1 MDTLGGGERA
11 EGAVTWAKV
20 DDRLYDD
27 PRFEVAGLA
36 AMGLFLGALS
46 YMGAYHTDGWISL
59 ARCRRI
65 AGAQHGKRLA
75 EALVR
80 AGFWEVPTGAEP
92 ETFRLVGWEASLIP
106 AEEVE
111 ARSARAS
118 EAGRKGGLARAER
131 QRSAPRSGVRSDQGQ
146 HQDPPPT
153 PEPCPGSFFGKSSEA
168 LETPQPTRAPDP
180 DPIPIPTR
188 SGAHGGARDVDHA
201 DWDLV
206 EDLVDSP
213 SSMRADETP
222 AAASRVR
229 SKKAAKGSA
238 DEKPTELRKPR
249 AEVYVELFVAGL
261 SDAGRTITRPRTSEG
276 QQIGRIAKAHAKR
289 GGVPIVGVE
298 LDAWI
303 RSTARDFAR
312 ATPDPAHHRGGLS
325 PFGMGT
331 WLDAGK
337 PVQRGGVAPELPRKP
352 LHNLPLPEPPKP
364 LLPPPGWDGKPKF
377 LSEKPKREPF
387 PWELSDEALD
397 DLAIAKGL
405 MKPEDRYL

>member
-1 MDTLGGGERA
+1 M
-11 EGAVTWAKV
+11 TWAKL
-20 DDRLYDD
+20 DDGLYDD
-27 PRFEVAGLA
+27 PRTDAAGLH
-36 AMGLFLGALS
+36 AMGLFAVALS
-46 YMGAYHTDGWISL
+46 YMGRYHTDGWITL
-59 ARCRRI
+59 ERCRRL
-65 AGAQHGKRLA
+65 AGAQHGRRLA
-75 EALVR
+75 LRLVA
-80 AGFWEVPTGAEP
+80 AGLWETSDERPDA
-92 ETFRLVGWEASLIP
+92 FRLVGWEALLLS
-106 AEEVE
+106 AEQVE
-111 ARSARAS
+111 ARSARAA
-118 EAGRKGGLARAER
+118 EAGRRGGQARAER
-131 QRSAPRSGVRSDQGQ
+131 ARQPKGQGQ
-146 HQDPPPT
+146 GEHQGPGVDPLSH
-153 PEPCPGSFFGKSSEA
+153 PEPCLGSFSGNAAEA
-168 LETPQPTRAPDP
+168 LETGQPTRAPDP

-201 DWDLV
+201 DRDLV
-206 EDLVDSP
+206 LFEDLVDSP

-289 GGVPIVGVE
+289 GGVPIVSVE

-352 LHNLPLPEPPKP
+352 RHNLPLPEPPKP